1 MHSID
6 ALEGCFS
13 GHYSKSAGKGCNAA
27 AAVTA
32 HGAFPAIGI
41 EIAHGKIETNA
52 FLKYD
57 QPISAYSKPAVAKTL
72 YQAGIEKGV
81 VTFPF
86 VDHDEIISCSM
97 IFRKVNKHRG
107 LDVKKG

>member
-6 ALEGCFS
+6 ALEDCFS
-13 GHYSKSAGKGCNAA
+13 GHYSKSVCKGYNAA
-27 AAVTA
+27 AAVTT
-32 HGAFPAIGI
+32 HGALLAIGI
-41 EIAHGKIETNA
+41 EIAHGKIETIA

-57 QPISAYSKPAVAKTL
+57 QPISAYSKPAVAKAL
-72 YQAGIEKGV
+72 YLAGVEKGV
-81 VTFPF
+81 INFPS
-86 VDHDEIISCSM
+86 VDHYEIVSRSM